1 MTLDDLSALVH
12 PRYPRGAV
20 SVERRG
26 MSYVVSVH
34 DGPPP
39 TGRDVPWM
47 VVARSTQLHLRHAIA
62 NVATILR
69 GRAA

>member
-1 MTLDDLSALVH
+1 MTLDDLSALAH
-12 PRYPRGAV
+12 TRYPRGAV
-20 SVERRG
+20 SVECRG
-26 MSYVVSVH
+26 MAYVVSVH

-39 TGRDVPWM
+39 VARDVPWL
-47 VVARSTQLHLRHAIA
+47 VVARSTQLRLAHAVA

>member
-12 PRYPRGAV
+12 ARYPRGAV

-26 MSYVVSVH
+26 MGYVVSAH

-39 TGRDVPWM
+39 VAHDVPWM
-47 VVARSTQLHLRHAIA
+47 VVARSTQLHLRHAVA
-62 NVATILR
+62 NVATVLR

>member
-12 PRYPRGAV
+12 ARYPRGAV

-26 MSYVVSVH
+26 MAYVVSVH

-39 TGRDVPWM
+39 VARGVPWL
-47 VVARSTQLHLRHAIA
+47 VVARSMQLHLSHAVA
-62 NVATILR
+62 NVATVLR